1 MNSETPVR
9 QRDSEIAVR
18 GDALAEGLMLVRAS
32 TLKMI
37 RLQLAMERND
47 RQVAQEAVDDLVA
60 LDRMLEDYLAD
71 VSAPLM
77 FRRELEAE
85 RGAVNRE
92 KLTLAA
98 GVVRREPELQPE
110 PEPEPVLS
118 QAEAPPEPAAWGEFD
133 FAVDEPR
140 HRAIKWVALA
150 MVLLAVVAGIAYAV
164 AGAELQAMAGRIG
177 GLS

>member
-1 MNSETPVR
+1 MMNSETPVWPR
-9 QRDSEIAVR
+9 EAEAPVGS
-18 GDALAEGLMLVRAS
+18 DALAEGLMLVRAS

-37 RLQLAMERND
+37 RLQLAMERHD
-47 RQVAQEAVDDLVA
+47 RRVAQEAVDELVA
-60 LDRMLEDYLAD
+60 LDRRLEDYLAD

-98 GVVRREPELQPE
+98 GVVRREPA
-110 PEPEPVLS
+110 PEPV
-118 QAEAPPEPAAWGEFD
+118 AEEPAALEAATFEAFEF
-133 FAVDEPR
+133 APDEPQ
-140 HRAIKWVALA
+140 HGAIKWIAIA
-150 MVLLAVVAGIAYAV
+150 MVVMAVVAGLAYAL
-164 AGAELQAMAGRIG
+164 AGEGLLAIASRIG